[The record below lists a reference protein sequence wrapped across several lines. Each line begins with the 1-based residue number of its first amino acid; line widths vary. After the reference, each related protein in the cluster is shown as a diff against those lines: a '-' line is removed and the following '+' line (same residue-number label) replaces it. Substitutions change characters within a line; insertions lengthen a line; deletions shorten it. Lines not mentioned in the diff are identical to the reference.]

1 MDFDRITIDK
11 KKRRF
16 YMENRTNKKIIK
28 KEVNPKDAIL
38 VFSSFS
44 FICLTIIFMLIVYEV
59 VNIEQYLTFNHPAQL
74 LMYVIIAS
82 FTLVLYGV
90 ILTYVVPSKDIDDTN
105 KSYQMYSL
113 QEIFAFMLLGALFEE
128 LLFRG
133 IMQNVLYIWLDHQ
146 WMAMLITTCLFLA
159 IHVQYFKKPIMLLNI
174 SIPSLTFSWLYF
186 NTYNILVPIIVHFLM
201 NLGITLLFK
210 YNFLNVKKPK

>member
-1 MDFDRITIDK
+1 
-11 KKRRF
+11 
-16 YMENRTNKKIIK
+16 MENRTNKKIIK

-44 FICLTIIFMLIVYEV
+44 FICLAIIFMLIVYEV

-133 IMQNVLYIWLDHQ
+133 IIQNVLYIWLDHQ

-210 YNFLNVKKPK
+210 YNVLNVKKPK

>member
-1 MDFDRITIDK
+1 M
-11 KKRRF
+11 
-16 YMENRTNKKIIK
+16 NKKIIK

-44 FICLTIIFMLIVYEV
+44 FICLAIIFMLIVYEV

-133 IMQNVLYIWLDHQ
+133 IIQNVLYIWLDHQ

-210 YNFLNVKKPK
+210 YNVLNVKKPK

>member
-1 MDFDRITIDK
+1 MDFARIAIEK

-16 YMENRTNKKIIK
+16 YMENKKIIK
-28 KEVNPKDAIL
+28 KEANPKDAIV
-38 VFSSFS
+38 VFTSFS
-44 FICLTIIFMLIVYEV
+44 FICLAIMFMLIVYEV

-82 FTLVLYGV
+82 FALVLYGV
-90 ILTYVVPSKDIDDTN
+90 ILTYVVPSNDIDDTN

-113 QEIFAFMLLGALFEE
+113 HEIFAFMLLGAVFEE

-133 IMQNVLYIWLDHQ
+133 IIQNVLYIWLDHQ
-146 WMAMLITTCLFLA
+146 WMAILITTCLFLA

-210 YNFLNVKKPK
+210 YNVLRVKKSN

>member
-1 MDFDRITIDK
+1 MKNK
-11 KKRRF
+11 K
-16 YMENRTNKKIIK
+16 NQKIIK
-28 KEVNPKDAIL
+28 KDVNPKDAIL
-38 VFSSFS
+38 VFTSFS
-44 FICLTIIFMLIVYEV
+44 FICLAIIFMLIVYEV
-59 VNIEQYLTFNHPAQL
+59 VSNEQYLTFNQPAQL
-74 LMYVIIAS
+74 FMFVIIAS
-82 FTLVLYGV
+82 FALVLYGV
-90 ILTYVVPSKDIDDTN
+90 ILTYVVPSNDIDDTN

-133 IMQNVLYIWLDHQ
+133 IIQNVLYIWLNHQ
-146 WMAMLITTCLFLA
+146 WMAMLITTCLFIA
-159 IHVQYFKKPIMLLNI
+159 FHVQYFKKPIMLLNI

-210 YNFLNVKKPK
+210 YNVLNVKKPK

>member
-1 MDFDRITIDK
+1 
-11 KKRRF
+11 
-16 YMENRTNKKIIK
+16 MENRTNQKIKK
-28 KEVNPKDAIL
+28 KEVNPKDAVL

-44 FICLTIIFMLIVYEV
+44 FICLAIIFMLIVYEV

-74 LMYVIIAS
+74 LMYVIIAT
-82 FTLVLYGV
+82 FALVLYGV
-90 ILTYVVPSKDIDDTN
+90 ILTYVVPSNDIDDTN

-133 IMQNVLYIWLDHQ
+133 IIQNVLYIWLDHQ

-186 NTYNILVPIIVHFLM
+186 NTYNIMVPIIVHFLM

-210 YNFLNVKKPK
+210 YNVLNVKKPK

>member
-1 MDFDRITIDK
+1 MDFDRIAIDK

-44 FICLTIIFMLIVYEV
+44 FICLAIIFMLIVYEV

-133 IMQNVLYIWLDHQ
+133 IIQNVLYIWLDHQ

-210 YNFLNVKKPK
+210 YNVLNVKKPK

>member
-1 MDFDRITIDK
+1 
-11 KKRRF
+11 
-16 YMENRTNKKIIK
+16 MENRTNQKIKK
-28 KEVNPKDAIL
+28 KEVNPKDAVL

-44 FICLTIIFMLIVYEV
+44 FICLAIIFMLIVYEV

-74 LMYVIIAS
+74 LMYVIIAT
-82 FTLVLYGV
+82 FALVLYGV
-90 ILTYVVPSKDIDDTN
+90 ILTYVVPSNDIDDTN

-113 QEIFAFMLLGALFEE
+113 HEIFAFMLLGAVFEE

-133 IMQNVLYIWLDHQ
+133 IIQNVLYIWLDHQ
-146 WMAMLITTCLFLA
+146 WMAILITTCLFLA

-210 YNFLNVKKPK
+210 YNVLRVKKSN

>member
-1 MDFDRITIDK
+1 
-11 KKRRF
+11 
-16 YMENRTNKKIIK
+16 MENRTNQKII

-38 VFSSFS
+38 VFTSFS
-44 FICLTIIFMLIVYEV
+44 FICLAIIFMLIVYEV
-59 VNIEQYLTFNHPAQL
+59 VNIEQYLTFNHPAKL
-74 LMYVIIAS
+74 LMYVIVTS

-90 ILTYVVPSKDIDDTN
+90 ILTYVVPSNDIDDTN

-133 IMQNVLYIWLDHQ
+133 IIQNVLYIWLDHQ

-210 YNFLNVKKPK
+210 YNVLNVKKPK

>member
-1 MDFDRITIDK
+1 
-11 KKRRF
+11 
-16 YMENRTNKKIIK
+16 MENKKIIK
-28 KEVNPKDAIL
+28 KEANPKDAIV
-38 VFSSFS
+38 VFTSFS
-44 FICLTIIFMLIVYEV
+44 FICLAIMFMLIVYEV

-82 FTLVLYGV
+82 FALVLYGV
-90 ILTYVVPSKDIDDTN
+90 ILTYVVPSNDIDDTN

-113 QEIFAFMLLGALFEE
+113 HEIFAFMLLGAVFEE

-133 IMQNVLYIWLDHQ
+133 IIQNVLYIWLDHQ
-146 WMAMLITTCLFLA
+146 WMAILITTCLFLA

-210 YNFLNVKKPK
+210 YNVLRVKKSN

>member
-1 MDFDRITIDK
+1 
-11 KKRRF
+11 
-16 YMENRTNKKIIK
+16 MENKKIIK
-28 KEVNPKDAIL
+28 KEANPKDAIV
-38 VFSSFS
+38 VFTSFS
-44 FICLTIIFMLIVYEV
+44 FICLAIMFMLIVYEV

-74 LMYVIIAS
+74 FMYVIIAS
-82 FTLVLYGV
+82 FALVLYGV
-90 ILTYVVPSKDIDDTN
+90 ILTYVVPSNDIDDTN

-113 QEIFAFMLLGALFEE
+113 HEIFAFMLLGAVFEE

-133 IMQNVLYIWLDHQ
+133 IIQNVLYIWLDHQ
-146 WMAMLITTCLFLA
+146 WMAILITTCLFLA

-210 YNFLNVKKPK
+210 YNVLRVKKSN

>member
-1 MDFDRITIDK
+1 
-11 KKRRF
+11 
-16 YMENRTNKKIIK
+16 MENRTNKKIVK

-44 FICLTIIFMLIVYEV
+44 FICLAIIFMLIVYEV

-133 IMQNVLYIWLDHQ
+133 IIQNVLYIWLDHQ

-210 YNFLNVKKPK
+210 YNVLNVKKPK

>member
-1 MDFDRITIDK
+1 
-11 KKRRF
+11 
-16 YMENRTNKKIIK
+16 MENRTNQKIIK

-38 VFSSFS
+38 VFTSFS
-44 FICLTIIFMLIVYEV
+44 FICLAIIFMLIVYEV

-74 LMYVIIAS
+74 LMYVIIAT
-82 FTLVLYGV
+82 FALVLYGV

-133 IMQNVLYIWLDHQ
+133 IIQNVLYIWLDHQ

-210 YNFLNVKKPK
+210 YNVLNVKKPK

>member
-1 MDFDRITIDK
+1 
-11 KKRRF
+11 
-16 YMENRTNKKIIK
+16 MENRTNQKIK

-38 VFSSFS
+38 VFTSFT
-44 FICLTIIFMLIVYEV
+44 FICLAIIFMLIVYEV
-59 VNIEQYLTFNHPAQL
+59 VNVEQYLSFDHPTQL

-82 FTLVLYGV
+82 FALVLYGV
-90 ILTYVVPSKDIDDTN
+90 IVTYVVPANTIDDTN
-105 KSYQMYSL
+105 KSSQTYAL

-133 IMQNVLYIWLDHQ
+133 IIQNVLYMWFGHQ
-146 WMAMLITTCLFLA
+146 WMAMLITTCLF
-159 IHVQYFKKPIMLLNI
+159 IVFHVQYFKKPIMLLNI

-186 NTYNILVPIIVHFLM
+186 DTYNILVPIFVHFLM

-210 YNFLNVKKPK
+210 YNVLSVEKSN

>member
-1 MDFDRITIDK
+1 MDFARIAIEK

-16 YMENRTNKKIIK
+16 YMENKKIIK
-28 KEVNPKDAIL
+28 KEANPKDAIV
-38 VFSSFS
+38 VFTSFS
-44 FICLTIIFMLIVYEV
+44 FICLAIMFMLIVYEV

-74 LMYVIIAS
+74 FMYVIIAS
-82 FTLVLYGV
+82 FALVLYGV
-90 ILTYVVPSKDIDDTN
+90 ILTYVVPSNDIDDTN

-113 QEIFAFMLLGALFEE
+113 HEIFAFMLLGAVFEE

-133 IMQNVLYIWLDHQ
+133 IIQNVLYIWLDHQ
-146 WMAMLITTCLFLA
+146 WMAILITTCLFLA

-210 YNFLNVKKPK
+210 YNVLRVKKSN

>member
-1 MDFDRITIDK
+1 
-11 KKRRF
+11 
-16 YMENRTNKKIIK
+16 MENKKIIK
-28 KEVNPKDAIL
+28 KEANPKDAVL

-44 FICLTIIFMLIVYEV
+44 FICLAIIFMLIVYEV

-74 LMYVIIAS
+74 LMYVIIAT
-82 FTLVLYGV
+82 FALVLYGV
-90 ILTYVVPSKDIDDTN
+90 ILTYVVPSNDIDDTN

-133 IMQNVLYIWLDHQ
+133 IIQNVLYIWLDHQ

-186 NTYNILVPIIVHFLM
+186 ITYNILVPIIVHFLM

-210 YNFLNVKKPK
+210 YNVLNVKKPK

>member
-1 MDFDRITIDK
+1 MDFDRIAIDK

-16 YMENRTNKKIIK
+16 YMENRTNQKIKK
-28 KEVNPKDAIL
+28 KEVNPKDAVL

-44 FICLTIIFMLIVYEV
+44 FICLAIIFMLIVYEV

-74 LMYVIIAS
+74 LMYVIIAT
-82 FTLVLYGV
+82 FALVLYGV
-90 ILTYVVPSKDIDDTN
+90 ILTYVVPSNDIDDTN

-133 IMQNVLYIWLDHQ
+133 IIQNVLYIWLDHQ

-186 NTYNILVPIIVHFLM
+186 NTYNIMVPIIVHFLM

-210 YNFLNVKKPK
+210 YNVLNVKKPK

>member
-1 MDFDRITIDK
+1 
-11 KKRRF
+11 
-16 YMENRTNKKIIK
+16 MENRMNKKIIK

-44 FICLTIIFMLIVYEV
+44 FICLAIIFMLIVYEV

-133 IMQNVLYIWLDHQ
+133 IIQNVLYIWLDHQ

-210 YNFLNVKKPK
+210 YNVLNVKKPK

>member
-1 MDFDRITIDK
+1 MDFDRIAIDK

-16 YMENRTNKKIIK
+16 YMENRTNQKIKK
-28 KEVNPKDAIL
+28 KEVNPKDAVL

-44 FICLTIIFMLIVYEV
+44 FICLAIIFMLIVYEV

-74 LMYVIIAS
+74 LMYVIIAT
-82 FTLVLYGV
+82 FALVLYGV
-90 ILTYVVPSKDIDDTN
+90 ILTYVVPSNDIDDTN

-133 IMQNVLYIWLDHQ
+133 IIQNVLYIWLDHQ

-186 NTYNILVPIIVHFLM
+186 ITYNILVPIIVHFLM

-210 YNFLNVKKPK
+210 YNVLNVKKPK